1 MKRLLLLTCGLI
13 MASTNLLFA
22 QKQGIT
28 ESDLLYTNDSP
39 SDTLVIK
46 LSGNDK
52 ILIIGGNLKDIHKY
66 KQADS
71 IKTLFLSDILLAQAN
86 NSLNAEATKVYYFV
100 TNNGKRRL
108 KAENVDLTENAVN
121 VAYELKR
128 LQLDLPK
135 YEYHLYDLKNEYQI
149 QIYLADAKELKTQ
162 LESINIEKAI
172 DFVNTNAKKDFN
184 RTFKIELATE
194 NGFNI
199 LNKTQGRQDAIAI
212 NCEVGVGLVGNTMAP
227 VAGVNLFLYL
237 TNKYS
242 FGSYKFGLS
251 YNAFPVVNT
260 LGGDVKGVSLLH
272 SYSLKAYRRP
282 NFGNKDNDYWLGMH
296 LGIMKSNDLQSFDN
310 AKKFGLLLG
319 HKVMNY
325 SFDVILI
332 NNKDFIHGLTICLPF

>member
-149 QIYLADAKELKTQ
+149 QIYLNDAKQLKTQ
-162 LESINIEKAI
+162 LENTNIESVI
-172 DFVNTNAKKDFN
+172 HFVNTNAKKDFN
-184 RTFKIELATE
+184 RTFKLELNTE
-194 NGFNI
+194 NGYKI
-199 LNKTQGRQDAIAI
+199 SNKTQGRSDAFMI
-212 NCEVGVGLVGNTMAP
+212 NGSLGIGLIGNTIAP
-227 VAGVNLFLYL
+227 VAGIDMFFYL
-237 TNKYS
+237 SNKYS
-242 FGSYKFGLS
+242 VGKYKLGLS
-251 YNAFPVVNT
+251 YNAFPLVNT
-260 LGGDVKGVSLLH
+260 SGGEVKGGSLIN
-272 SYSLKAYRRP
+272 SYSIKLMQ
-282 NFGNKDNDYWLGMH
+282 NLNDENTSNSQWLGLH
-296 LGIMKSNDLQSFDN
+296 GGIMKSNDLQSFDN
-310 AKKFGLLLG
+310 AIKFGLLFG
-319 HKVMNY
+319 NKSMNY
-325 SFDVILI
+325 SFDFIRDSNKNLI
-332 NNKDFIHGLTICLPF
+332 YGLTVYLPF